1 MGLGHTVGKDAMC
14 SSESKGIRISMPF
27 ITLDIYGLYLWP
39 LSDVCHLYD
48 LHDVNMALS
57 LV

>member
-1 MGLGHTVGKDAMC
+1 MGLGHPVGKDAMC
-14 SSESKGIRISMPF
+14 SSESIGIRISMPF

-39 LSDVCHLYD
+39 LCDVCHLCD